1 MSPYKSLEFFSF
13 LLAYRQ
19 LRWFWPFVHLFCF
32 FLFPIFPSI
41 LPQNYFGLNVLV
53 TSPHTWAV

>member
-41 LPQNYFGLNVLV
+41 LPQNYFGLNVLDL
-53 TSPHTWAV
+53 